1 MTGEHTQRP
10 ATAAMAQSHQR
21 TYPSV
26 PVPLTYYQR
35 QGFSFN
41 PSCPRPLVGL
51 PNVRFGPQISQT
63 MSELPSELSTRVGAQ
78 VENKFAV
85 ILERLHIVFAP
96 NKVLKRLDGQWNEAP
111 ELEVFFAQRRIIA
124 DALHEFSNSDDELL
138 RTRAREVANVASC
151 DYSEY
156 LLGRVRAARNHHRN
170 LERSVMESP
179 PPCREEVLE
188 IDFFIRPQSL
198 NPARDDLPEIPV
210 RMMKADPSGTSMV
223 NWHDIVEQCRSG
235 AFIEVTS
242 AGWEKH
248 GKLQSTRLTKMHEAR
263 EQWFQAGHVLYFYNG
278 YSGNLAGISNPRI
291 CVYWYCKDDLLN
303 VEKNMLESDIKKL
316 EAENK
321 ALRSQGLVLTFITQ
335 TWDVVDLMFALSVK
349 SQETF

>member
-10 ATAAMAQSHQR
+10 ATAAMAQRHQR

-26 PVPLTYYQR
+26 PVPLTYYQG

-41 PSCPRPLVGL
+41 PSCPRPLVGV
-51 PNVRFGPQISQT
+51 PYVRSGPQISQT
-63 MSELPSELSTRVGAQ
+63 MSELPSELSTRVGTQ
-78 VENKFAV
+78 VENNFAV

-96 NKVLKRLDGQWNEAP
+96 NKVLKRFDGQWNEAP

-138 RTRAREVANVASC
+138 RTRAREVANVASY

-156 LLGRVRAARNHHRN
+156 LLGKVRAARNHHRNQN

-188 IDFFIRPQSL
+188 IDFVIRPQSL
-198 NPARDDLPEIPV
+198 NRARDDLPEIPV
-210 RMMKADPSGTSMV
+210 CMMKLDPSGKSMV

-242 AGWEKH
+242 AGWERH

-278 YSGNLAGISNPRI
+278 YSGNLAGVSNPAI
-291 CVYWYCKDDLLN
+291 CLYWYCKDDLLN
-303 VEKNMLESDIKKL
+303 VEKKMLESDNKKL

-321 ALRSQGLVLTFITQ
+321 ALRGQGLVLTFITQ
-335 TWDVVDLMFALSVK
+335 T
-349 SQETF
+349 